1 MRFYLKDQ
9 RRLLVGP
16 GWREGGR
23 EELGEVWMAVL
34 SAEETTVGTSSNR
47 RTTHAAG
54 AERVGRVAV

>member
-1 MRFYLKDQ
+1 M
-9 RRLLVGP
+9 LVGP